1 MKLAVRRIGRGEP
14 TRIPD
19 QLALYMVAAAFGT
32 TPDVIREWPA
42 DDYLFASQV
51 LGALR

>member
-1 MKLAVRRIGRGEP
+1 MKRIARGEP

-19 QLALYMVAAAFGT
+19 RLALYMVAAAFGT

-42 DDYLFASQV
+42 DDYLFAAGI

>member
-1 MKLAVRRIGRGEP
+1 MKRIARGEP
-14 TRIPD
+14 TTIPD
-19 QLALYMVAAAFGT
+19 RLGLFMVAAAFGT

-42 DDYLFASQV
+42 DDYLFAVSV